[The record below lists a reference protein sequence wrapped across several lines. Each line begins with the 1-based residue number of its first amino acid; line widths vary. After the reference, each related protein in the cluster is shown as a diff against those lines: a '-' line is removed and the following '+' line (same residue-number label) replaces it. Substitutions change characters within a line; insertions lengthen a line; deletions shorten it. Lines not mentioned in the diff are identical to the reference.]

1 MKHVL
6 KNDFDRSAEK
16 NPPAPCNSATR
27 NEPAACLKNAPW
39 KDALFNSDYVL
50 SIVTDER
57 GVIQVLN
64 PGAIRMLGYCAAQAV
79 GQLSIVKIFDLQQLL
94 GLAEKSTPDINFSD
108 TDSAEAQAFNLLVH
122 KASQGQENVYDLRQ
136 VRKDGTHFPSIG
148 IVVAIHDAE
157 NTRIGYLF
165 SGRDN
170 TNHRKTE
177 QAQARALEESEK
189 HAQRI
194 LDTASDAF
202 VAMNSKGEIAEWNGK
217 AQQLFGWTRAE
228 VIGKSLSETIVSPAF
243 RAGHERG
250 LKHYLATGEG
260 PVLNRTVEVSG
271 LHRDGHDIAIQLS
284 VWVVKTPDGFGFN
297 SFIHDLTEL
306 KEIEK
311 RKLSELSLLARNI
324 ELEHSSRMKSE
335 FLATMS
341 HELRTPLN
349 AIIGFSEAV
358 KDGLAGPLNDI
369 QKEYLGDIFNSGQH
383 LLSLINDILDLSK
396 IEAGMMTLDLEPV
409 NLKYLLTKSLS
420 IVRERANS
428 QRIQLEID
436 IPEELG
442 VSQLDSRKTKQIIY
456 NLLSNAVKFTPE
468 GGRVSLRAKRVPRSA
483 VGLIPG
489 PWPVQS
495 FNFLANDYQ
504 DFFEICVADTG
515 IGLATENI
523 GKLFQ
528 AFSQVD
534 SSLSRKFD
542 GTGLGLAMTKQ
553 LTELHGGSIA
563 VASRE
568 HQGSR
573 FVVWLPRFEATL

>member
-1 MKHVL
+1 M
-6 KNDFDRSAEK
+6 
-16 NPPAPCNSATR
+16 
-27 NEPAACLKNAPW
+27 
-39 KDALFNSDYVL
+39 
-50 SIVTDER
+50 
-57 GVIQVLN
+57 
-64 PGAIRMLGYCAAQAV
+64 
-79 GQLSIVKIFDLQQLL
+79 
-94 GLAEKSTPDINFSD
+94 
-108 TDSAEAQAFNLLVH
+108 
-122 KASQGQENVYDLRQ
+122 
-136 VRKDGTHFPSIG
+136 
-148 IVVAIHDAE
+148 
-157 NTRIGYLF
+157 
-165 SGRDN
+165 
-170 TNHRKTE
+170 
-177 QAQARALEESEK
+177 
-189 HAQRI
+189 
-194 LDTASDAF
+194 
-202 VAMNSKGEIAEWNGK
+202 
-217 AQQLFGWTRAE
+217 
-228 VIGKSLSETIVSPAF
+228 
-243 RAGHERG
+243 
-250 LKHYLATGEG
+250 
-260 PVLNRTVEVSG
+260 
-271 LHRDGHDIAIQLS
+271 
-284 VWVVKTPDGFGFN
+284 
-297 SFIHDLTEL
+297 TEL